1 MFERHF
7 CFTSIQ
13 YILYSAVKYDVP
25 GKVNS
30 TYEFQNTQDNKIV
43 SIGSS
48 YFNCYYCM
56 QPN

>member
-1 MFERHF
+1 MPQQ
-7 CFTSIQ
+7 CLKTIQ